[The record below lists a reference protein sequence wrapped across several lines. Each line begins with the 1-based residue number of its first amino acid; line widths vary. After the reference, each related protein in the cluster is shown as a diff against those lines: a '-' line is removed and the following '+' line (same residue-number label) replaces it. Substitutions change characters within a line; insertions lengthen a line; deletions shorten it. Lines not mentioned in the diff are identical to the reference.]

1 MGTEEFWVPAVLA
14 AASAGGEYVNQNNA
28 NKRQQAGET
37 QSIIDQQNLEGKA
50 NAQVK
55 ALTDQ
60 IARNTPNQIQG
71 KATGDYVAALRKNAA
86 GSTQG
91 GSTSAGAT
99 TFGQPTSALAP
110 AVGADPR
117 YTADIAKSQKQV
129 SDYGNTY
136 AGEMGAI
143 DSAVRQ
149 RQNEGLGMQTLG
161 TNLNTLGAQSY
172 TTNFV
177 DQLKAAA
184 AGQSSPWVSLFT
196 GLLGA
201 GAKNYSGAGKAPPAA
216 VNPMLMPAGG
226 GYNWGGAP
234 LDGGN
239 GLTGSTFGLA

>member
-1 MGTEEFWVPAVLA
+1 MGTEEFWVPAALA
-14 AASAGGEYVNQNNA
+14 LASSGAEYANQSSA

-60 IARNTPNQIQG
+60 IARNSPNQIQG
-71 KATGDYVAALRKNAA
+71 KATGDYVAALRKSAA
-86 GSTQG
+86 GGTP
-91 GSTSAGAT
+91 TTYGA
-99 TFGQPTSALAP
+99 PTSALAP

-117 YTADIAKSQKQV
+117 YAADLASSQKQV

-136 AGEMGAI
+136 AGEMGQI
-143 DSAVRQ
+143 DAAVRQ

-172 TTNFV
+172 TQNFV
-177 DQLKAAA
+177 DQLKAQA
-184 AGQSSPWVSLFT
+184 AGQANPWVSLFS
-196 GLLGA
+196 GMLGA
-201 GAKNYSGAGKAPPAA
+201 GAKNYSGSGKLKGSPYAA
-216 VNPMLMPAGG
+216 I
-226 GYNWGGAP
+226 GANTNA
-234 LDGGN
+234 DS

>member
-1 MGTEEFWVPAVLA
+1 MGTEEFWIPAVLA
-14 AASAGGEYVNQNNA
+14 AAGSGAEYVNQSNA
-28 NKRQQAGET
+28 NKRQQTGET

-60 IARNTPNQIQG
+60 IARNSPNQIAG
-71 KATGDYVAALRKNAA
+71 KATGDYVNALRKNAA

-91 GSTSAGAT
+91 GPTGAPT
-99 TFGQPTSALAP
+99 TFGASTSALAP

-117 YTADIAKSQKQV
+117 YAADLANSQKQV

-136 AGEMGAI
+136 ANEMGSI
-143 DSAVRQ
+143 DAAVRQ

-177 DQLKAAA
+177 DQLKAQA
-184 AGQSSPWVSLFT
+184 AGQANPWVSLFS
-196 GLLGA
+196 GLLSS
-201 GAKNYSGAGKAPPAA
+201 GAKNYTSSGKKSVSPYAA
-216 VNPMLMPAGG
+216 I
-226 GYNWGGAP
+226 GANTNA
-234 LDGGN
+234 DS